1 MISYTN
7 SLFTGVDIVSKREKI
22 FLLSSIFL
30 AIITVFCT
38 FFLHDIPLRDVA
50 HRYAPMAEAFAAG
63 DIQHAFHL
71 RVPVLHTVTS
81 GIAAFIT
88 NCDGFT
94 ASKLSSAFWYF
105 IGMFILYKL
114 VRLLVPDDRRMALWS
129 LVLYAVFPC
138 AVQMASS
145 GLRESAKTAFLLL
158 SALSLVRIYSDSRNI
173 ANYILLGIAC
183 GLGLLIKVDTVITS
197 LIVLALAA
205 FIESRDRKFPLM
217 TAVSGAIAMLLSLP
231 SVLINFSIFKIAA
244 WDWKFAAPFFR
255 YFNRFPD
262 MSDFFVFC
270 LTIGLLF
277 IVSGWILKKISQKIS
292 VRHLFFTA
300 VAALAVSVIFC
311 SLYFGA
317 TCRETAEFA
326 LAFAKGFYSFAG
338 LFILL
343 CITVKIRNQ
352 KMSET
357 EYIVLTL
364 CVVNAAANTLPVLL
378 FENRLWVSE
387 RYLLSAMPLLFGF
400 FICGINDLENFI
412 GRYIGRKRS
421 FAVLIISVSAIGAAM
436 LFHTFQPFIRDRF
449 KTKHIVQRK
458 NILHLKE
465 LLKTNHTSLP
475 RVPQIKKDPA
485 VYHSNRAPKVY
496 FTSDNKISVA
506 AYLAGGSR
514 TCDITDADYIISDE
528 INAAVPENLHISN
541 IGNIQGYRKTFHVW
555 RVDK

>member
-1 MISYTN
+1 MP
-7 SLFTGVDIVSKREKI
+7 GREKI
-22 FLLSSIFL
+22 LLSSSIFL
-30 AIITVFCT
+30 ALATVFCT
-38 FFLHDIPLRDVA
+38 FFLNDIPLRDVA

-81 GIAAFIT
+81 GIAALIT

-114 VRLLVPDDRRMALWS
+114 VLHLADNNRKTALWT
-129 LVLYAVFPC
+129 LLLYAVFPC

-158 SALSLVRIYSDSRNI
+158 SALSLVRIYSNSRNI
-173 ANYILLGIAC
+173 TNYILLGIAC
-183 GLGLLIKVDTVITS
+183 GLGLLIKVDTVLTAIF
-197 LIVLALAA
+197 VFALAA
-205 FIESRDRKFPLM
+205 FIESGDKKFPLM
-217 TAVSGAIAMLLSLP
+217 TMASGAAALLFSLP
-231 SVLINFSIFKIAA
+231 SVLLNYSIFKIAA
-244 WDWKFAAPFFR
+244 SDWKFAVPFYR
-255 YFNRFPD
+255 YLNRFPD
-262 MSDFFVFC
+262 VSDYLSTVLIIYL
-270 LTIGLLF
+270 LTL
-277 IVSGWILKKISQKIS
+277 VSVWSLKKISQKIS

-300 VAALAVSVIFC
+300 AAALAAAIIVC
-311 SLYFGA
+311 SLYFGI
-317 TCRETAEFA
+317 TCRETAAFC

-343 CITVKIRNQ
+343 CIIVKIRRR
-352 KMSET
+352 KISET

-364 CVVNAAANTLPVLL
+364 CIINAAVNILPVLL
-378 FENRLWVSE
+378 FEKRLWVSE

-412 GRYIGRKRS
+412 GRYIGKKRS
-421 FAVLIISVSAIGAAM
+421 FAVLVISVSAIGTAM
-436 LFHTFQPFIRDRF
+436 LCHTFQPFIRDRF
-449 KTKHIVQRK
+449 KTKHVVQRK
-458 NILHLKE
+458 NILLLKE

-475 RVPQIKKDPA
+475 REPQIKKDPA

-496 FTSDNKISVA
+496 FTSDNKISAA
-506 AYLAGGSR
+506 AYLANGSR
-514 TCDITDADYIISDE
+514 TFDITDADYIVSDE

-541 IGNIQGYRKTFHVW
+541 IGNIQGYKKTFRVW